1 MGEVNSY
8 VALTIFIVGIIVI
21 AVGIL
26 LIKLGKKAD
35 NNGKRNIAQLIVGW
49 SLIVLIIV
57 GLMVGLILW
66 INASGGITGTFIF
79 TIASPLFI
87 IAGMIICISI
97 GIASLINGYKKDKN
111 GNRNTSGI
119 IQGWFLLALVVILLT
134 ATIVTLAILFNDYS
148 MSRGDEPVRMM

>member
-8 VALTIFIVGIIVI
+8 VALTIFIAGIIVI

-26 LIKLGKKAD
+26 LIKLGKKVD

-49 SLIVLIIV
+49 SLIVLTIV

>member
-1 MGEVNSY
+1 MGEINSI
-8 VALTIFIVGIIVI
+8 VALAIFVAGIIVI

-26 LIKLGKKAD
+26 LIKLGKRID

-49 SLIVLIIV
+49 SLIVLTIV

-97 GIASLINGYKKDKN
+97 GIASLIDGYKKDKN

-148 MSRGDEPVRMM
+148 MSRGDESVRMM